1 VSELNLSHVVVPV
14 SAVIPCYRHI
24 ETLKRAVASVAG
36 QTVKPMEMIV
46 VNDGGGKR
54 VDKEI
59 EELQARYGATWLS
72 MVALPRNLGAGA
84 ARNAGW
90 SRAKGTYVAFLDADD
105 AWHPRKIEV
114 QYGYMVTR
122 PDIAVC
128 GHRHRLE
135 ANDAH
140 WVDYALTGRCADVKL
155 ARLLLANQFITS
167 SAMVRRDLDVRFA
180 ATQRYMEDF
189 RIWLTVLIRGR
200 RMVILEDEL
209 ACIFKPIFGS
219 SGLSAN
225 LIRMEIGELRTYLSI
240 GVESPLL
247 LPAIFLFIPYSLGKF
262 LRRWLLVMIRRAYRR
277 RLEGF
282 FRGKTICL

>member
-1 VSELNLSHVVVPV
+1 
-14 SAVIPCYRHI
+14 
-24 ETLKRAVASVAG
+24 
-36 QTVKPMEMIV
+36 
-46 VNDGGGKR
+46 
-54 VDKEI
+54 
-59 EELQARYGATWLS
+59 
-72 MVALPRNLGAGA
+72 
-84 ARNAGW
+84 
-90 SRAKGTYVAFLDADD
+90 
-105 AWHPRKIEV
+105 
-114 QYGYMVTR
+114 
-122 PDIAVC
+122 
-128 GHRHRLE
+128 
-135 ANDAH
+135 
-140 WVDYALTGRCADVKL
+140 
-155 ARLLLANQFITS
+155 
-167 SAMVRRDLDVRFA
+167 
-180 ATQRYMEDF
+180 MEDF

-282 FRGKTICL
+282 FRSRTICL